1 MSFNRFLSLAR
12 ENYRQN
18 CLCPPPPY
26 LLWLRE
32 WPISILLSCLC
43 SRLSSPSH
51 SLSPLCFSV
60 YRENKGGA
68 DNEHLRTDTSHTI
81 SDTAS
86 LIFPPPQTQHIFP
99 RLKGS
104 WQVILLMVSLGWQLG
119 KKKAQNCA
127 SCVRE
132 KSPAFK
138 QNNDIKLYLRWVL
151 QIIFNYIF
159 IQFKPFFCGSELYLY
174 S

>member
-1 MSFNRFLSLAR
+1 MSFNHFLSLAR
-12 ENYRQN
+12 ENYWQN
-18 CLCPPPPY
+18 CLCPHPPHPPTH

-119 KKKAQNCA
+119 KKRLKIAPVAWARNRQPSN
-127 SCVRE
+127 
-132 KSPAFK
+132 KTMT
-138 QNNDIKLYLRWVL
+138 
-151 QIIFNYIF
+151 
-159 IQFKPFFCGSELYLY
+159 
-174 S
+174 

>member
-1 MSFNRFLSLAR
+1 METSIKQHVLQPFSLISTRKLFAKLPLS
-12 ENYRQN
+12 
-18 CLCPPPPY
+18 PPPY

-119 KKKAQNCA
+119 KKSSKLRQLRAREIA
-127 SCVRE
+127 SLQT
-132 KSPAFK
+132 K
-138 QNNDIKLYLRWVL
+138 QWHKIVPQVSLT
-151 QIIFNYIF
+151 NYIQLHF
-159 IQFKPFFCGSELYLY
+159 HTI
-174 S
+174 